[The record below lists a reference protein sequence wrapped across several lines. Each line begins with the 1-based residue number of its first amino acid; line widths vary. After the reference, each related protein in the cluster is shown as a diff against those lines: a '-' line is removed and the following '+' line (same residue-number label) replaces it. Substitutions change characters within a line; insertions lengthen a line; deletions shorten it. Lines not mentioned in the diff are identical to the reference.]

1 MGRGAGMELPRSLGW
16 AEGAGEQ
23 QGWKEGQEMGLQEVF
38 SSAVGPTG
46 HREEVGEPQR
56 DCVFPSGAGRRG
68 AEPPAGPRRGCHE
81 GGQRGQAGPAGP
93 RDQSRASQCRVTQVR
108 RLRAPWQ
115 SWEGSAMARRG
126 EGGLKEVGF
135 PPTQPHLSRFWLA
148 ARRTASSCGVPA
160 APP

>member
-1 MGRGAGMELPRSLGW
+1 MHLNALGLGKAW
-16 AEGAGEQ
+16 QYCQ
-23 QGWKEGQEMGLQEVF
+23 QHPITIPFWFWNVNLYQASYVRNNRYKSVAQLA
-38 SSAVGPTG
+38 S
-46 HREEVGEPQR
+46 
-56 DCVFPSGAGRRG
+56 
-68 AEPPAGPRRGCHE
+68 GCHE

-93 RDQSRASQCRVTQVR
+93 RDQSRASQCRVAQVR

-126 EGGLKEVGF
+126 EGGLEEVGF